1 MLWAGGT
8 KNSEFEK
15 GTAEITDEIWFSRVL
30 MYFTPGE
37 TVIQNDTCIS
47 TFTAVLFIIPRT
59 WKQPK
64 CPSTDEWI
72 KKDVVHI
79 YNGLLLSHKKE

>member
-47 TFTAVLFIIPRT
+47 TFTEVLFIIPT
-59 WKQPK
+59 SNSFKLKYSSGHSLVPL
-64 CPSTDEWI
+64 
-72 KKDVVHI
+72 V
-79 YNGLLLSHKKE
+79 

>member
-37 TVIQNDTCIS
+37 TIIQNDTCIS
-47 TFTAVLFIIPRT
+47 TFTEVLFIIPRT

-79 YNGLLLSHKKE
+79 YNALLLSHKKE